1 MSRDPRNLLK
11 EVWQDAVGDKK
22 LFIQMGET
30 DSSEIL
36 KECEVLSWGQGAKHP
51 AQHKRSK
58 DRLKQITEG

>member
-22 LFIQMGET
+22 LFIQMEET

-36 KECEVLSWGQGAKHP
+36 KECEVLSWGQGAKRP
-51 AQHKRSK
+51 EQHKRSK